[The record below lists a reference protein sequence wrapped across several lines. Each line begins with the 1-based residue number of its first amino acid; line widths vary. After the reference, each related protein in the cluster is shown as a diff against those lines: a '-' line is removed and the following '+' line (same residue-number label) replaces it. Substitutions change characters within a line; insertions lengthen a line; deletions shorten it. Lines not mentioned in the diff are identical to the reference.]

1 MVGLFDGACLTI
13 DTYDYKAPQLKNKD
27 GVSIA
32 NGIFAEILK
41 SKE

>member
-1 MVGLFDGACLTI
+1 MVRLSFNT
-13 DTYDYKAPQLKNKD
+13 DYKAPQLKNKD
-27 GVSIA
+27 GMSVA